1 MSRTRSTASSG
12 PKISSSAT
20 ARAGRQAV
28 DDRGGDEV
36 AVLGRLAGL
45 MHARALVAGE
55 LQVARDAL
63 LRRGLDHRRDVDA
76 EALRL
81 VDQQRVDGAVQALEQ
96 RVGDALVH
104 EHAARRR
111 ALLAREAE
119 RRVGQ
124 RGDGVVEVGVG
135 VDDHAVLA
143 AHLGHDALEVALA
156 GGQLRGACAGSPG
169 RPRPEPVNAIVCTPG
184 CATSA
189 APTSPSPGRKLSTS
203 GGTPAAC
210 SASTTA

>member
-1 MSRTRSTASSG
+1 MSANGWAETIAHASSMLRTRWTASSG

-20 ARAGRQAV
+20 RDPGGRPSTTAGATKWPCS
-28 DDRGGDEV
+28 GASPGW
-36 AVLGRLAGL
+36 
-45 MHARALVAGE
+45 MHARALLAGD

-63 LRRGLDHRRDVDA
+63 LRRRLDHRRDVDA

-96 RVGDALVH
+96 RVGDPLVH
-104 EHAARRR
+104 EHAARGR

-119 RRVGQ
+119 RRVGE

-156 GGQLRGACAGSPG
+156 GGELRLPFAGSPG
-169 RPRPEPVNAIVCTPG
+169 RPRRT
-184 CATSA
+184 
-189 APTSPSPGRKLSTS
+189 R
-203 GGTPAAC
+203 
-210 SASTTA
+210 